1 MYWLSGIF
9 AVVVV
14 LGVLL
19 VNLWWRK
26 KIAKKYKALIVELQE
41 KRSGKITDVYVAQ
54 RERKKYS
61 NPRDWESEVVL
72 WSTNEG
78 FPVDFTYS
86 KKRGKREQQKLT
98 LKAVIQD
105 GRHNVY
111 LQGLD
116 RETEEERSIDFTS
129 LDPTVKL
136 PMYKIMSVNEFL
148 KTVCGLRV
156 MH

>member
-26 KIAKKYKALIVELQE
+26 RIAKRYEALISELQD
-41 KRSGKITDVYVAQ
+41 KRSGKIIDVCVAQ
-54 RERKKYS
+54 RERKKYA

-72 WSTNEG
+72 WSTDEG
-78 FPVDFTYS
+78 FPIDFTYS
-86 KKRGKREQQKLT
+86 KKRGKREQRKLT
-98 LKAVIQD
+98 LKSVVQD

-111 LQGLD
+111 LQGID
-116 RETEEERSIDFTS
+116 RDTEEERSVDLTS
-129 LDPTVKL
+129 LDPSIKL
-136 PMYKIMSVNEFL
+136 PMYKIMPVNDFL
-148 KTVCGLRV
+148 KTVCGLKIKQ
-156 MH
+156 